1 VSSSQNVADYFGSS
15 SHHLSPVRGG
25 GEDEAVLLA
34 TKQLMVQ
41 RWSILWRSIVAS
53 ALDATLFPYCR
64 YIKLLDFRDLRYLLE
79 DDQFRG
85 KVMKFVL
92 SCIYSMLPATM
103 GPPSTRWIYSMLQK
117 CAKHSKALYAKLRQ
131 ASWCLPGLT
140 GAGNMV

>member
-1 VSSSQNVADYFGSS
+1 M
-15 SHHLSPVRGG
+15 RGG

-53 ALDATLFPYCR
+53 ALDTTLFPYCR

-79 DDQFRG
+79 DDQFKG

-92 SCIYSMLPATM
+92 PLASLLPPTLM
-103 GPPSTRWIYSMLQK
+103 WIREFFSGPMARFHMTR
-117 CAKHSKALYAKLRQ
+117 KLRQ
-131 ASWCLPGLT
+131 PGNKGPRLDESAILDAI
-140 GAGNMV
+140 GDGNCSPGPQKLLA